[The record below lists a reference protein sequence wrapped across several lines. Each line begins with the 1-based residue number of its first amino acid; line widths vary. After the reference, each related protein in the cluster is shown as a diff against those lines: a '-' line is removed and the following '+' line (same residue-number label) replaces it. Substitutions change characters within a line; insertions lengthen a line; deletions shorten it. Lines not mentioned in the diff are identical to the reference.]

1 MQICKFQLI
10 CIVVTM
16 VTKYGIFYVYGGG
29 SGIQFFNFFYLP
41 LYIGDMSF
49 CVMNIVSSR

>member
-10 CIVVTM
+10 CILVTM

-29 SGIQFFNFFYLP
+29 SGIQFFFLNLP